1 MMMDWIL
8 NCMIMTTMNQ
18 NSKMVKPSGH
28 KFKQLITYARR
39 AVYERLKIIFDT
51 HIIIYKDRE

>member
-8 NCMIMTTMNQ
+8 NCMIMTMMNL
-18 NSKMVKPSGH
+18 NSKMVELSGH
-28 KFKQLITYARR
+28 KFKQLIAYARR
-39 AVYERLKIIFDT
+39 VVYERLKFVFDT